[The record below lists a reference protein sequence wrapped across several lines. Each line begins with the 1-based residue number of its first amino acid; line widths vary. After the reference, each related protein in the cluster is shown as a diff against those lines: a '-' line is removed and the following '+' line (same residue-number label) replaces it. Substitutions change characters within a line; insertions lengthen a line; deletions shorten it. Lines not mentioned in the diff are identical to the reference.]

1 MTKTNNTEGF
11 KNMKTTLIIMAA
23 GIGSRFGTGIKQLAK
38 MSEGGE
44 IIMDYSI
51 YDAKEAGFDKVVF
64 VIRKDIEE
72 EFKEVIG
79 NRIAK
84 EIEVEY
90 VYQSLDQ
97 LPDGFEVPEGRTKPW
112 GTGQAVLCCKDVVH
126 EPFVIINADDY
137 YGKEAFH
144 KLHDFLLEDH
154 SGSGVLQMGMAGFIL
169 KNTVSENGTVTRGV
183 CIVDEQKM
191 LKEVVETTG
200 IAVNPDNT
208 VQCDNDEVSRWITPD
223 SHVSMNMWAAGPEL
237 FRVLE
242 GGFVEFLEDDSKDPL
257 KKEYLIPIRVGDL
270 LHKNQVEVEVRET
283 NDKWIG
289 ITYQEDTALAQE
301 GFREMIAAG
310 VYPAKLWA

>member
-1 MTKTNNTEGF
+1 
-11 KNMKTTLIIMAA
+11 MKTTLIIMAA

-79 NRIAK
+79 DRIAK
-84 EIEVEY
+84 EIEVDY
-90 VYQSLDQ
+90 VYQALDQ
-97 LPDGFEVPEGRTKPW
+97 LPDGFAVPEGRTKPW

-137 YGKEAFH
+137 YGKEAFC
-144 KLHDFLLEDH
+144 KLHDFLTKEHPD
-154 SGSGVLQMGMAGFIL
+154 SDTLQMAMAGFIL

-183 CIVDEQKM
+183 CVVDDNGM
-191 LKEVVETTG
+191 LQEVVETTG
-200 IAVNPDNT
+200 IAMDTAGN
-208 VQCDNDEVSRWITPD
+208 VQCDDAEVMKWITPD

-237 FRVLE
+237 FKVLE
-242 GGFVEFLEDDSKDPL
+242 DGFVEFLQDDSKDPL

-270 LHKNQVEVEVRET
+270 LHKDQVEVEVRET

-289 ITYQEDTALAQE
+289 ITYREDIVIAQE
-301 GFREMIAAG
+301 GFRQMIADG
-310 VYPAKLWA
+310 VYPAKLWS